1 MTVLIKLV
9 TPDNIIYFVLF
20 QLPPPNIDFTL
31 PSPTI
36 GLPMQSVVDP
46 PWTPHF
52 KAKIEEVTV
61 NQEET
66 VRFCL
71 YILLLSFFICI
82 FMAF

>member
-1 MTVLIKLV
+1 MSIEKINVIFRLIL
-9 TPDNIIYFVLF
+9 NIISIEKISIFMNFF
-20 QLPPPNIDFTL
+20 QLPPPSIDFTL

-66 VRFCL
+66 VC
-71 YILLLSFFICI
+71 
-82 FMAF
+82 